1 MKKNLLLLASCAM
14 MLGVSVSAQ
23 KVDYSVVFVPE
34 ESGTNITRVSAAGDY
49 VCLPLV
55 SRNANGIKWSSNRI
69 LGISPDGTQ
78 LAYLSVRNNTTNI
91 FLTDLSK
98 QGGSV
103 QRTNRQGVQDFSF
116 SPDGKYICFSEVRGK
131 ECQIFQTDAKNGYVC
146 RQITNG
152 ARDYSPTYS
161 PDMKQMFFAREEKN
175 GFSIWSHNIANN
187 FLATYTVGF
196 NPSPIPNETSFF
208 CTRNSVTGN
217 CEIWRINYE
226 TGTEE
231 CVVSAPDRSFTSPLI
246 SPDGRWVLLVGS
258 TKIDAGTVKYWN
270 TDIYACHTDGT
281 NLTQLT
287 YHAADDLSPVWS
299 VDGKKIY
306 FISQRGDAEGT
317 ANIWSMDF
325 NF

>member
-1 MKKNLLLLASCAM
+1 MKKRLNALVLLLLLTAGAH
-14 MLGVSVSAQ
+14 AQ

-34 ESGTNITRVSAAGDY
+34 ESGNNITRVSTAGDY
-49 VCLPLV
+49 VCMPLV
-55 SRNANGIKWSSNRI
+55 SRSANSIKWYSNRI

-78 LAYLSVRNNTTNI
+78 LAYLSQRNNTTNI

-98 QGGSV
+98 QGSSV

-116 SPDGKYICFSEVRGK
+116 SPDGKSICFSEVRGK
-131 ECQIFQTDAKNGYVC
+131 ECQIFQTDAKSGYVC
-146 RQITNG
+146 RQITSG
-152 ARDYSPTYS
+152 ARDYSPVYS
-161 PDMKQMFFAREEKN
+161 SDMKQVFFAREERN
-175 GFSIWSHNIANN
+175 SFSIWSYNIANN
-187 FLATYTVGF
+187 FLATYTVGV
-196 NPSPIPNETSFF
+196 NPLPVPGETSFF
-208 CTRNSVTGN
+208 CTRTSATGN

-226 TGTEE
+226 TSTEE
-231 CVVSAPDRSFTSPLI
+231 CIVSDAERSFTSPIL
-246 SPDGRWVLLVGS
+246 SPDGSWLLFVGS
-258 TKIDAGTVKYWN
+258 TKIEMGTVKYWN

-287 YHAADDLSPVWS
+287 YHAADDLSPIWS
-299 VDGKKIY
+299 PDGKKIY